1 MKVID
6 QGNSLRVNT
15 NLPRSVS
22 RNADGGVSASTAGK
36 AASSQ
41 PEELQ
46 PCGKCLRSVQ
56 RGPLQQLPPT
66 RSTLHSPNND
76 KETVIVTADNGL
88 DLPTAVNDGLGT
100 AESEGDPVR

>member
-1 MKVID
+1 MPMAECPPRQLAK
-6 QGNSLRVNT
+6 
-15 NLPRSVS
+15 LP
-22 RNADGGVSASTAGK
+22 
-36 AASSQ
+36 AASQKSCK
-41 PEELQ
+41 LA
-46 PCGKCLRSVQ
+46 GKCLRSVQ